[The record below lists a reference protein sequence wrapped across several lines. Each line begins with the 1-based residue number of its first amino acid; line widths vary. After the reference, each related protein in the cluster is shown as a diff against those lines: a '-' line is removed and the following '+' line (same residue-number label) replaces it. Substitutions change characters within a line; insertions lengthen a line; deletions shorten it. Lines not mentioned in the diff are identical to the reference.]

1 MKKFMKKKILLD
13 IDEVF
18 CFSGYLELV
27 NEFLNTNYKIDDF
40 DDYYIDEVAIP
51 EDKKEEFYK
60 FASTKDQYANPVIL
74 PGAIDAIS
82 ILSKYYDIYPCSDCR
97 NPFDLKNS
105 GRIFAS
111 KFDLLFKTFEQDI
124 IPAKNYIFTG
134 TKNLFQADIQVDDLV
149 SNLDSNIPIKI
160 LFPSYHN
167 KQILEDELVK
177 KGIIRAGFD
186 WKTGWLE
193 TEKILM
199 EIIKNMENKTDLKK

>member
-1 MKKFMKKKILLD
+1 MNKLKLLLD
-13 IDEVF
+13 VDEVI

-40 DDYYIDEVAIP
+40 TNYYIDEEAIP
-51 EDKKEEFYK
+51 KEKMQEFNQ
-60 FASTKDQYANPVIL
+60 FISTKNQYENPVFL
-74 PGAIDAIS
+74 PGAKSAIKR
-82 ILSKYYDIYPCSDCR
+82 LSKYYDIYLCTDCR

-134 TKNLFQADIQVDDLV
+134 AKNLFQADIQVDDLA

-167 KQILEDELVK
+167 KMISEEELIK
-177 KGIIRAGFD
+177 RGIIRAGFD

-199 EIIKNMENKTDLKK
+199 EIIKNYEDTKDLKK